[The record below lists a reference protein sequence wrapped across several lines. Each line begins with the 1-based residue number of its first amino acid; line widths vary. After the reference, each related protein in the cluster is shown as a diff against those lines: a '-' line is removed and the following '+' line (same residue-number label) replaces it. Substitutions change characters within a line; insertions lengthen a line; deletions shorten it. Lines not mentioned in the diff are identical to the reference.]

1 MNRIFKAFAA
11 TCVLLPGVY
20 AQDILCESC
29 QVLRKEL
36 RAFYPTYGQFS
47 GPVKDPR
54 QKESCERIEAELKD
68 YIAAHPDY
76 DALDLRRETYLLM
89 RKHFVPFLFKNSPFY
104 FEAGV
109 NGGWSGC
116 CPARLV
122 NKYCGKFYREKS
134 LVPKD
139 AFDRLYGRMR
149 ERLLVCCGPFSDDMH
164 HLPPFHTIFTKGF
177 GGVRADVAAALAKC
191 PNDDPHGRKELETA
205 LVGLDTI
212 HEIQLAFAKEANA
225 KAKVT
230 GEGEERRNLIRIAE
244 SAAHCPWEP
253 PRTFYEGLNALWFI
267 REILAYV
274 DGLDQFALGRP
285 DAWLIGFYRRELAAG
300 TLTEREARE
309 LVAKFLVTADCHLDT
324 MAEISDNHQNDET
337 EIPLTLG
344 GCDGDGKRTYN
355 ELTAMFLD
363 EHLANDC
370 VYPKLHCR
378 ISKDD
383 PQEYLRKI
391 GAMLLKNHAVFALFN
406 DDRHIP
412 NFQAMGYPLDRAR
425 DYVCTGCWDGNVDSL
440 TDVDCA
446 NYVSVGRILELTLH
460 PDLELQRRLGL
471 RIDPIDG
478 AKSYEEVRDTVYRN
492 FIRFF
497 RDVVS
502 GYTRYGRAN
511 AKVFPHPAYTMCLKG
526 GLETRRDT
534 TDGGVAFRPRVMTLA
549 FLANVVD
556 SLCAIRKV
564 CFEDRS
570 YTLLELLA
578 AVRSNWTG
586 EKGAK
591 IRRAVLNAPYW
602 GDNSSASN
610 GLMKWWIDSVAADI
624 DGLKNDQG
632 RPYVLAT
639 WIYREFKHWG
649 EKTKATPDGRR
660 DGDRL
665 AQGFSPS
672 EYRCEAGATEVLNA
686 IGSLDHSKL
695 FASNANLA
703 FDKTVMRPELFEA
716 IFRVCCQYGMHLLQP
731 NCLSVEELE
740 DAKIHPEN
748 HRNLIVKVCGFSA
761 RFVALSPKWQ
771 DEIIARH
778 RLK

>member
-1 MNRIFKAFAA
+1 MMMRVLCFAA
-11 TCVLLPGVY
+11 VCAVSGTLL
-20 AQDILCESC
+20 ADCRE
-29 QVLRKEL
+29 LRTEL
-36 RAFYPTYGQFS
+36 RAFYPKYGQFS

-54 QKESCERIEAELKD
+54 QKASCDRIEAELRGWM
-68 YIAAHPDY
+68 AAHPRY

-89 RKHFVPFLFKNSPFY
+89 QKHFVPFVFTNSPFY
-104 FEAGV
+104 FEAGI

-122 NKYCGKFYREKS
+122 NKYCHRFYREQG
-134 LVPKD
+134 LVPQA
-139 AFDRLYGRMR
+139 AFDRLYGRMN

-177 GGVRADVAAALAKC
+177 GGVRRDVEAALAKC
-191 PNDDPHGRKELETA
+191 PANDPLGRKELETA

-212 HEIQLAFAKEANA
+212 HAIQLKFHEAAKRL
-225 KAKVT
+225 
-230 GEGEERRNLIRIAE
+230 GDRRMIAA
-244 SAAHCPWEP
+244 SARCPWEP

-267 REILAYV
+267 REILSYV

-285 DAWLIGFYRRELAAG
+285 DAWLIGFYRKELAAG

-324 MAEISDNHQNDET
+324 MAEISDTHQNDES
-337 EIPLTLG
+337 ELPLTLG
-344 GCDGDGKRTYN
+344 GCDADGRRTYN

-383 PQEYLRKI
+383 PQEYLEKI
-391 GAMLLKNHAVFALFN
+391 GAMLMRNHAVFALFN
-406 DDRHIP
+406 DERHVA
-412 NFQAMGYPLDRAR
+412 NFLTMGYPLDRAR
-425 DYVCTGCWDGNVDSL
+425 DYVCSGCWDGNVDSL
-440 TDVDCA
+440 TDVDGA
-446 NYVSVGRILELTLH
+446 NYVSVGRVLELTVH
-460 PDLELQRRLGL
+460 PDAALQRRLGL

-478 AKSYEEVRDTVYRN
+478 AKSYEEVRDVLYRN
-492 FIRFF
+492 FMRFF
-497 RDVVS
+497 REVVS
-502 GYTRYGRAN
+502 DYTRYGRVN
-511 AKVFPHPAYTMCLKG
+511 AKVFPHPVYTMCLKG

-549 FLANVVD
+549 FLANTVD

-564 CFEDRS
+564 CFEDRA
-570 YTLLELLA
+570 YTLAELLA
-578 AVRSNWTG
+578 AVRSNWAG

-591 IRRAVLNAPYW
+591 IRRAVMNAPYW
-602 GDNSSASN
+602 GDNSKESN

-624 DGLKNDQG
+624 DGLRSDQG
-632 RPYVLAT
+632 QPYVLAT

-686 IGSLDHSKL
+686 IGSLDHSNL
-695 FASNANLA
+695 YASNANLA
-703 FDKTVMRPELFEA
+703 FDKTAMRPDLFAA

-740 DAKIHPEN
+740 DAKVHPEN
-748 HRNLIVKVCGFSA
+748 HRDLIVKVCGFSA
-761 RFVALSPKWQ
+761 RFIALSPKWQ

-778 RLK
+778 RLR

>member
-1 MNRIFKAFAA
+1 MCQGKHLLSLSA
-11 TCVLLPGVY
+11 VLVCLTVTG
-20 AQDILCESC
+20 ADGLSA
-29 QVLRKEL
+29 LRKEL
-36 RAFYPTYGQFS
+36 RAFYPEYGQFS

-54 QKESCERIEAELKD
+54 QKASCDRMEDELKG

-89 RKHFVPFLFKNSPFY
+89 RRHFVPFLFKNSPFY
-104 FEAGV
+104 FEAGI

-122 NKYCGKFYREKS
+122 NKYCSRFYKEKG
-134 LVPKD
+134 LVPQE
-139 AFDRLYGRMR
+139 AFDRLYGRSR
-149 ERLLVCCGPFSDDMH
+149 ERLLVCCGPFADDMH
-164 HLPPFHTIFTKGF
+164 HLPPFHTVFTKGF
-177 GGVRADVAAALAKC
+177 SGVRKDVVSALAAC
-191 PNDDPHGRKELETA
+191 PADDPLGKKELETA

-212 HEIQLAFAKEANA
+212 HEIQLRFHEAAKGLGDARMIEA
-225 KAKVT
+225 
-230 GEGEERRNLIRIAE
+230 
-244 SAAHCPWEP
+244 SARCPWEP

-285 DAWLIGFYRRELAAG
+285 DAWLIGFYRKEIAAG
-300 TLTEREARE
+300 TLTEREARD
-309 LVAKFLVTADCHLDT
+309 LVARFLVTADCHLDT
-324 MAEISDNHQNDET
+324 MAQIRDDRQNDET

-344 GCDGDGKRTYN
+344 GCDEGGRRTYN

-383 PQEYLRKI
+383 PEDYLRKI
-391 GAMLLKNHAVFALFN
+391 GEMLLRNHAVFALFN
-406 DDRHIP
+406 DDRHVP
-412 NFQAMGYPLDRAR
+412 QFVEMGYPLDRAR
-425 DYVCTGCWDGNVDSL
+425 DYVGTGCWDGNVDSL

-446 NYVSVGRILELTLH
+446 NYISVGRILEMTVH
-460 PDLELQRRLGL
+460 PDPALQARLGV

-478 AKSYEEVRDTVYRN
+478 AKSYEEVRDTLYRN

-497 RDVVS
+497 RGVLSD
-502 GYTRYGRAN
+502 YTRYGRAN
-511 AKVFPHPAYTMCLKG
+511 AKVFPHPVYSMCLKG

-534 TDGGVAFRPRVMTLA
+534 TDGGVAFRPREVTLA

-556 SLCAIRKV
+556 SLSAIRKV
-564 CFEDRS
+564 CFEDRA
-570 YTLLELLA
+570 YTLDELLA
-578 AVRSNWTG
+578 AVRTNWAG
-586 EKGAK
+586 EKGER

-602 GDNSSASN
+602 GDNSKASN
-610 GLMKWWIDSVAADI
+610 DLMKWWVDSVASDI

-649 EKTKATPDGRR
+649 EKTKATPDGRH
-660 DGDRL
+660 DGDRM

-672 EYRCEAGATEVLNA
+672 EFRCEAGATEVLNA
-686 IGSLDHSKL
+686 IGSLDHTKL
-695 FASNANLA
+695 YASNANLA

-716 IFRVCCQYGMHLLQP
+716 IFRVCCQYDMHLLQP
-731 NCLSVEELE
+731 NCLSIGELE
-740 DAKIHPEN
+740 DARVHPEN
-748 HRNLIVKVCGFSA
+748 HRDLIVKVCGFSA
-761 RFVALSPKWQ
+761 RFIALSPKWQ

-778 RLK
+778 RLR

>member
-1 MNRIFKAFAA
+1 MWPSKRLLALCAVLVCFAA
-11 TCVLLPGVY
+11 TGSDDL
-20 AQDILCESC
+20 AA
-29 QVLRKEL
+29 LRKEL
-36 RAFYPTYGQFS
+36 RAFYPEYGQFS

-54 QKESCERIEAELKD
+54 QKASCDRIEHDLKD

-89 RKHFVPFLFKNSPFY
+89 RRHFVPFLFKNSPFY

-122 NKYCGKFYREKS
+122 NKYCRKFYEEKG
-134 LVPKD
+134 LIPKG
-139 AFDRLYGRMR
+139 AFDRLRGRSR

-164 HLPPFHTIFTKGF
+164 HLPPFHTVFTKGF
-177 GGVRADVAAALAKC
+177 AGVRKDVASALAAC
-191 PNDDPHGRKELETA
+191 PADDPLGKKELETA

-212 HEIQLAFAKEANA
+212 HAIQLAFAKEANA
-225 KAKVT
+225 KVKVT

-285 DAWLIGFYRRELAAG
+285 DAWLIGFYRKELAAG

-324 MAEISDNHQNDET
+324 MALIRDDRQNDET

-344 GCDGDGKRTYN
+344 GCDEDGKRTYN

-378 ISKDD
+378 IAKDD
-383 PQEYLRKI
+383 PKDYLQKI

-412 NFQAMGYPLDRAR
+412 QFVEMGYPLDRAR
-425 DYVCTGCWDGNVDSL
+425 DYVGTGCWDGNVDSL

-446 NYVSVGRILELTLH
+446 NYISVGRILELTVH
-460 PDLELQRRLGL
+460 PDPALQKRLGV

-478 AKSYEEVRDTVYRN
+478 AKSFEEVRDTVYRN

-497 RDVVS
+497 RSVLSD
-502 GYTRYGRAN
+502 YTRYGRAN
-511 AKVFPHPAYTMCLKG
+511 AKVFPHPVYSMCLQG

-534 TDGGVAFRPRVMTLA
+534 TDGGVAFRPREVTLA

-556 SLCAIRKV
+556 SLSAIRKV
-564 CFEDRS
+564 CFEDRTF
-570 YTLLELLA
+570 TLDELLA
-578 AVRSNWTG
+578 AVRTNWAG
-586 EKGAK
+586 EKGGR

-610 GLMKWWIDSVAADI
+610 ALMKWWIDSVASEI
-624 DGLKNDQG
+624 DGLKNDQD

-649 EKTKATPDGRR
+649 EKTKATPDGRH
-660 DGDRL
+660 DGDRM

-672 EYRCEAGATEVLNA
+672 EFRCDAGATEVLNA
-686 IGSLDHSKL
+686 IGSLDHTKL
-695 FASNANLA
+695 YASNANLA

-716 IFRVCCQYGMHLLQP
+716 IFRVCCQYDMHLLQP
-731 NCLSVEELE
+731 NCLSVAELE
-740 DAKIHPEN
+740 DAKVHPEN
-748 HRNLIVKVCGFSA
+748 HRDLIVKVCGFSA
-761 RFVALSPKWQ
+761 RFIALSPKWQ
-771 DEIIARH
+771 DEVIARH

>member
-1 MNRIFKAFAA
+1 MMLRVSIVAA
-11 TCVLLPGVY
+11 VCAVAGTLL
-20 AQDILCESC
+20 ADCRE
-29 QVLRKEL
+29 LRTEL
-36 RAFYPTYGQFS
+36 RAFYPKYGQFS

-54 QKESCERIEAELKD
+54 QKESCDRIEAELKSWM
-68 YIAAHPDY
+68 AEHPQY

-89 RKHFVPFLFKNSPFY
+89 RRHFVPFVFTNSPFY
-104 FEAGV
+104 FEAGI

-122 NKYCGKFYREKS
+122 NKYCHRFYREQG
-134 LVPKD
+134 LVPQP
-139 AFDRLYGRMR
+139 ALDRLYGRMD
-149 ERLLVCCGPFSDDMH
+149 ERLIVCCGPFSDDMH

-177 GGVRADVAAALAKC
+177 GGVRKDVEAALAKC
-191 PNDDPHGRKELETA
+191 PANDPLGRKELETA

-212 HEIQLAFAKEANA
+212 HAIQLKFHEAAKRL
-225 KAKVT
+225 
-230 GEGEERRNLIRIAE
+230 GDRRMIAA
-244 SAAHCPWEP
+244 SARCPWEP

-285 DAWLIGFYRRELAAG
+285 DAWLIGFYRKELAAG

-324 MAEISDNHQNDET
+324 MAEISDFHQNDEA
-337 EIPLTLG
+337 ELPLTLG
-344 GCDGDGKRTYN
+344 GCDADGRRTYN

-378 ISKDD
+378 ISRDD
-383 PQEYLRKI
+383 PQEYLEKI
-391 GAMLLKNHAVFALFN
+391 GTMLMKNHAVFALFN
-406 DDRHIP
+406 DERHVA
-412 NFQAMGYPLDRAR
+412 NFLAMGYPLDRSR
-425 DYVCTGCWDGNVDSL
+425 DYVCSGCWDGNVDSL
-440 TDVDCA
+440 TDVDGA
-446 NYVSVGRILELTLH
+446 NYVSVGRVLELTVH
-460 PDLELQRRLGL
+460 PDAALQRRLGL

-478 AKSYEEVRDTVYRN
+478 AKSYEEVRDVLYRN
-492 FIRFF
+492 FMRFF
-497 RDVVS
+497 REVVS
-502 GYTRYGRAN
+502 DYTRYGRVN
-511 AKVFPHPAYTMCLKG
+511 AKVFPHPVYSMCLKG

-549 FLANVVD
+549 FLANTID
-556 SLCAIRKV
+556 SLLAIRKV
-564 CFEDRS
+564 CFEDRA
-570 YTLLELLA
+570 YTLAELLA
-578 AVRSNWTG
+578 AVRSNWEG

-591 IRRAVLNAPYW
+591 IRRAVMNAPYW
-602 GDNSSASN
+602 GDNSKESN

-624 DGLKNDQG
+624 DGLRNDQG
-632 RPYVLAT
+632 GPYVLAT

-686 IGSLDHSKL
+686 IGSLDHSML
-695 FASNANLA
+695 YASNANLA
-703 FDKTVMRPELFEA
+703 FDKTVMRPVLFAA
-716 IFRVCCQYGMHLLQP
+716 IFRVCCEYGMHLLQP
-731 NCLSVEELE
+731 NCLSVAELE
-740 DAKIHPEN
+740 DAKVHPEN
-748 HRNLIVKVCGFSA
+748 HRDLIVKVCGFSA
-761 RFVALSPKWQ
+761 RFIALSPKWQ

-778 RLK
+778 RLR